1 MNSVDAVIVG
11 TGHGGAQAA
20 IALRQHGFAGSILMV
35 GREREPP
42 YERPPL
48 SKDYL
53 KGDKPFERILIRP
66 PHFWEERGI
75 ALRLGTNVARVD
87 PMSHELAV
95 SGGEAIRYGTLIWAA
110 GGDARRLSCP
120 GAGLAGVHAVRHK
133 ADVDLLRTE
142 LGKGA
147 KDVVV
152 VGGGYIGL
160 EAAAVLR
167 QLKCRVTVLETRERL
182 LSRVAGE
189 DLSRFYLAEHVRQG
203 VNVRLSTE
211 LASLEGEDGRVR
223 SAILADGERIA
234 CDIVVT
240 GIGIVPAIGALIAA
254 GAAGADGVD
263 VDEFCRTSLADVYA
277 VGDCAAHASSYAEG
291 AVIRLE
297 SVQNAN
303 DMANVA
309 AKAICGT
316 PEPYAALPWFW
327 SNQYDLR
334 LQTAGLSFGHD
345 ATVLRGDPA
354 TRSFSVVYLR
364 DRRVIAVDAVNLV
377 RDYAQGRR
385 LVEANVQIEDPAALT
400 DAERPLKD
408 FL

>member
-1 MNSVDAVIVG
+1 MNSADAVIVG

-66 PHFWEERGI
+66 PRFWEERGI
-75 ALRLGTNVARVD
+75 ALRLGTNVARID
-87 PMSHELAV
+87 PVSHELAV
-95 SGGEAIRYGTLIWAA
+95 SGGESIRYGALIWAA

-120 GAGLAGVHAVRHK
+120 GAGLRGVHAVRHK
-133 ADVDLLRTE
+133 ADVDLLRAE
-142 LGKGA
+142 LGGGA

-167 QLKCRVTVLETRERL
+167 QLECRVTVLETRERL

-189 DLSRFYLAEHVRQG
+189 DLSRFYFAEHVRQG
-203 VNVRLSTE
+203 VDVRLSTE
-211 LASLEGEDGRVR
+211 LASLEGEDDRVR
-223 SAILADGERIA
+223 AAILADGERIA

-240 GIGIVPAIGALIAA
+240 GIGIVPAIGALIAV

-385 LVEANVQIEDPAALT
+385 LVEAHVQIEDPAALT
-400 DAERPLKD
+400 NAERPLKD